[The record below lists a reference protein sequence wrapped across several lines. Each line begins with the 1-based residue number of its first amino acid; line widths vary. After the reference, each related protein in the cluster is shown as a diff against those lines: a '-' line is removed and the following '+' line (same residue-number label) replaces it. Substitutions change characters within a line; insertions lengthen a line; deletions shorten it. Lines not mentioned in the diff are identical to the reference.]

1 MFAACTALFNSED
14 PNLCSLE
21 TSDNKFL
28 VHAHAHSGAVMLLDH
43 ENGTIG
49 CYSVPWLW
57 VRLLCT
63 KSVCKQYC
71 ATEQLEEKPQCYCVK
86 W

>member
-1 MFAACTALFNSED
+1 MQMFAACTALFNSED

-28 VHAHAHSGAVMLLDH
+28 VHAHAYSGAFMLLDH

-49 CYSVPWLW
+49 WYGVKCCS
-57 VRLLCT
+57 T
-63 KSVCKQYC
+63 
-71 ATEQLEEKPQCYCVK
+71 QLEEKPQCYCAK